1 MTLHGDTGT
10 PTLHDARLGTC
21 PPPHLRPRCS
31 SGPGGSASLGGPDTP
46 RPPAE
51 WGPTEG
57 PPSVSPR
64 RAGVRF
70 APAPLN
76 AAIIKEHRSAARGP
90 SLHRGVTVRASPAA
104 PWALTAFA
112 RRFKGVERCY
122 APRPRRAALPQRW
135 AKPPGG
141 ADVGWGFA
149 APRGLN
155 CPRRPSIAR
164 RASLGPG
171 PRGGAAGSRLLA
183 GLRDRRCPPAA
194 ARPCAPV
201 RAALPPPA
209 GGGGAG
215 RSVRNPAAER
225 PREGER
231 KGGRCGKALGPRG
244 ATHTPCGLHRGRRS

>member
-1 MTLHGDTGT
+1 MWLSRVDDAPWGHGDPQAAWCQAGDV
-10 PTLHDARLGTC
+10 PPS
-21 PPPHLRPRCS
+21 PPPATLLLRPGGLS
-31 SGPGGSASLGGPDTP
+31 LPVGPRHPHT
-46 RPPAE
+46 PPAE

-76 AAIIKEHRSAARGP
+76 AAIIKEHRSADRGITFGANP
-90 SLHRGVTVRASPAA
+90 RPPNPPAA

-112 RRFKGVERCY
+112 RRFKGAERCY

-155 CPRRPSIAR
+155 CPRRPS
-164 RASLGPG
+164 
-171 PRGGAAGSRLLA
+171 
-183 GLRDRRCPPAA
+183 CTPAA

-201 RAALPPPA
+201 RSAPPPPA
-209 GGGGAG
+209 SGGGAG

-225 PREGER
+225 PREGGTE
-231 KGGRCGKALGPRG
+231 RG
-244 ATHTPCGLHRGRRS
+244 AVRESARAARSHAHAVRVAPGAAELREARGLR

>member
-1 MTLHGDTGT
+1 MGT
-10 PTLHDARLGTC
+10 RGPPSCVVPGWGRAPLPTPGPAAPQARGAQ
-21 PPPHLRPRCS
+21 PPWGAPTP
-31 SGPGGSASLGGPDTP
+31 P

-64 RAGVRF
+64 RAGVGF

-112 RRFKGVERCY
+112 RRFKGAERCY

-141 ADVGWGFA
+141 GADVGWGFA

-155 CPRRPSIAR
+155 CPRRPS
-164 RASLGPG
+164 
-171 PRGGAAGSRLLA
+171 
-183 GLRDRRCPPAA
+183 CTPAA

-201 RAALPPPA
+201 RAAPPPPA
-209 GGGGAG
+209 SGGGAG

>member
-1 MTLHGDTGT
+1 MGT
-10 PTLHDARLGTC
+10 RGP
-21 PPPHLRPRCS
+21 PRCMMPGWGRAPLPT
-31 SGPGGSASLGGPDTP
+31 SGPAAPQARGAQPPWGAPTPP

-64 RAGVRF
+64 RAGVGF

-112 RRFKGVERCY
+112 RRFKGAERCY

-135 AKPPGG
+135 AKPPGGG

-201 RAALPPPA
+201 RAAPPPPA